1 MQLIELKRRVEL
13 ALNRDHAHAEVVVTL
28 DEPSVGGR
36 MGIPISSAGMGID
49 WEACEFRLETATP
62 IVRKGR
68 AMDDPLRMYCHKY
81 EYDTRTQTIYHCPIC
96 GEQLKKNMK
105 YCFSCGQ
112 KVYSDSTI
120 DRVQSLKT
128 RK

>member
-36 MGIPISSAGMGID
+36 MGVPISNAGMGID
-49 WEACEFRLETATP
+49 WEACEFRLEPAAP

-68 AMDDPLRMYCHKY
+68 AMGDPLRLHCCKY